1 MNLHK
6 PGRACATVER
16 LLRAMAQHDDDYDQ
30 ILNES
35 DGHAHKLPPC
45 LNIVLQIDGSRGDVQ
60 PFIALGLELQ
70 KFGHRVRIA
79 THPPFRTY
87 IEDAGLEFFSIGGDP
102 KEMMAYMVNNPGIL
116 PHLKS
121 IHAGDVEKSRKGI
134 RQILEGCWLL
144 CFTTGN
150 NLDDSSLGGDKP
162 FVANAIIANPPSF
175 AHIHCAEKLGIPLHM
190 MFT

>member
-1 MNLHK
+1 
-6 PGRACATVER
+6 
-16 LLRAMAQHDDDYDQ
+16 MALHDDAED
-30 ILNES
+30 ES
-35 DGHAHKLPPC
+35 DHHAPKLPPC
-45 LNIVLQIDGSRGDVQ
+45 LNIVLQIVGSRGDVQ

-79 THPPFRTY
+79 THSPFRTY

-102 KEMMAYMVNNPGIL
+102 KGMMAYMVNNPGIL
-116 PHLKS
+116 PNLKS
-121 IHAGDVEKSRKGI
+121 IHAGDVEKNREGI
-134 RQILEGCWLL
+134 REILEGCWLS
-144 CFTTGN
+144 CFTAGN
-150 NLDDSSLGGDKP
+150 NLDHNLKDTDKPAGKVKP